1 MFSRSL
7 IICTLLVG
15 LALPGTASAKI
26 KVAASINDLASIASS
41 VGGDNIECF
50 AISKPNSDVH
60 RVDVLP
66 SYMVKVSRAQV
77 YLKVGLGLDQWADG
91 IIDGSRNEH
100 LAVVDCAEN
109 VPVLEK
115 PTGAVTALMGD
126 VHPFGNPHYWLDP
139 RNGGII
145 ARNIAEGL
153 AKVDPDHADVY
164 RANAE
169 AFAKQAEDAYARDK
183 AIADGLP
190 NKAMITYHR
199 SWSYL
204 GNAFGIEIV
213 GEAEPVPGIPP
224 TGKHLAELVGIV
236 KAQKVP
242 LFLQEPYF
250 SNDAGEFLTREGGL
264 RVVVMSPSCDSPAA
278 GSYLAHFEQVI
289 NALANT
295 KKG

>member
-1 MFSRSL
+1 
-7 IICTLLVG
+7 VAG
-15 LALPGTASAKI
+15 LALPGAASAKI
-26 KVAASINDLASIASS
+26 KVAASINDLASIANS
-41 VGGDNIECF
+41 VGGDQVECF
-50 AISKPNSDVH
+50 SIAKPNADVH
-60 RVDVLP
+60 HVDVLP

-100 LAVVDCAEN
+100 LTVVDCAEN

-115 PTGAVTALMGD
+115 PTAAVTALMGD

-139 RNGGII
+139 RIGGVI

-153 AKVDPDHADVY
+153 ARVDPDHASDY

-169 AFAKQAEDAYARDK
+169 TFAKQAEEAYAREK

-199 SWSYL
+199 SWTYL
-204 GNAFGIEIV
+204 GNAFGIVIA

-236 KAQKVP
+236 KSQKIP

-250 SNDAGEFLTREGGL
+250 SSDAGKFLAREGGL
-264 RVVVMSPSCDSPAA
+264 RVVVMSPSCDSPDA
-278 GSYLAHFEQVI
+278 GSYLAHFDQI
-289 NALANT
+289 IDALT
-295 KKG
+295 KTGS